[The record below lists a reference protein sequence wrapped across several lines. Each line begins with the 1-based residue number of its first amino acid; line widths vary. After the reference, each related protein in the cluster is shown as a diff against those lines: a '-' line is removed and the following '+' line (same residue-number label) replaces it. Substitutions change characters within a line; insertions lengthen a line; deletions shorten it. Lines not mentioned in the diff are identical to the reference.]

1 MISSMVS
8 DNDLRDSEK
17 NTVESRP
24 CAWRPVLKHRTL
36 TQTAANIY
44 YITTPQ
50 PSSDFLMF
58 SVIPNQS
65 LLRVAIILGMQ
76 HLIFFLAPRN
86 LSRGQNHEKL
96 MVPLR
101 PYQSKTLKAIE
112 FGPRPIMATS
122 AAHFIFVQLRSKAT
136 MRKSKMFQLGAAG
149 IPAIH
154 AAEMRHPVLSWEFN
168 PAPKVTSPKMM
179 FGFLKGLSTTSCIR
193 LYSPSILGVSPTLGF
208 WLNPRPV
215 VLDCEY
221 YQRGIRR
228 NP

>member
-1 MISSMVS
+1 MTSEIPKKTQ
-8 DNDLRDSEK
+8 LRAGLVPGDRSWSIEP
-17 NTVESRP
+17 SRKQP
-24 CAWRPVLKHRTL
+24 QTSTTSQPPSHHQIFWCFLSFRT
-36 TQTAANIY
+36 NRC
-44 YITTPQ
+44 
-50 PSSDFLMF
+50 F
-58 SVIPNQS
+58 VWQS
-65 LLRVAIILGMQ
+65 FWGCSTWF
-76 HLIFFLAPRN
+76 FFLAPRN